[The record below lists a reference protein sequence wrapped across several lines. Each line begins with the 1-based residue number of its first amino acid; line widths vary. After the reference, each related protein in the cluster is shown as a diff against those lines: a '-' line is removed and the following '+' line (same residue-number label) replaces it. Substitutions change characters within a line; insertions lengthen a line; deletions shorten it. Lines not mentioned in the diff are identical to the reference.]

1 MEMLKSKDLYFET
14 SSTQINE
21 LMIFCKNLEKQ
32 KQSDPI
38 SLDTNNK
45 CKSSA
50 QWNES
55 KKKTIWR
62 INEKFLE
69 KINRTSKPLANFTK
83 SNKDKTQVNKI
94 RGENGDITR
103 DTNEIQKKAML

>member
-62 INEKFLE
+62 INKSKNLFF
-69 KINRTSKPLANFTK
+69 KMINMIDRPLAQLIKERGPKWTVRNKNMKPLSHTLTK
-83 SNKDKTQVNKI
+83 F
-94 RGENGDITR
+94 R
-103 DTNEIQKKAML
+103 LW